1 MLKFSTNGEITAKFR
16 FWKSMFHF
24 RRHLGFTEN
33 FREAGERGWERGS
46 RIGKSS
52 PVPLGCPSNRYYLGT
67 TPCHG
72 FRRRRRRRKRRRRRR
87 RRRKRSRRRRRKRR
101 RRRRRRRRRS
111 SRRRGRRRRRRRRRR
126 KWWWWC
132 WRSPFT
138 NLISQTFY
146 FGNEIKHRTV
156 CFTEKCLRSLR

>member
-16 FWKSMFHF
+16 FWKSMFHL
-24 RRHLGFTEN
+24 RRHLGFSEN
-33 FREAGERGWERGS
+33 FREAEERGWEIGS

-52 PVPLGCPSNRYYLGT
+52 PVPLGCPSDRYYLGT

-72 FRRRRRRRKRRRRRR
+72 FRRRRRRRG
-87 RRRKRSRRRRRKRR
+87 
-101 RRRRRRRRRS
+101 RRRRRS
-111 SRRRGRRRRRRRRRR
+111 SRRRGRRRRRRRRRTWWWW
-126 KWWWWC
+126 WWWWC

-156 CFTEKCLRSLR
+156 CFTEKYLRSLR